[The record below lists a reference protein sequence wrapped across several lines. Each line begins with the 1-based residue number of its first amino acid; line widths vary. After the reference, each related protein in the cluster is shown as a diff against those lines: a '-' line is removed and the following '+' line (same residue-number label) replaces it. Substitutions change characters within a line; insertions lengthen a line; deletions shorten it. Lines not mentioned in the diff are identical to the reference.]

1 MGVPLLALGW
11 ATKEGFDPGSPWISS
26 LAILAFTAYAM
37 KGGAWLAE
45 STQASAQFVSYVI
58 AFREKP
64 PAHLA
69 GPSLFRP
76 TQASQGRILRVTKM
90 FLWGAAAVSAF
101 IFVLE
106 VWRPW

>member
-1 MGVPLLALGW
+1 VPLLALGW
-11 ATKEGFDPGSPWISS
+11 AIKEGFDPGSPWISS

-37 KGGAWLAE
+37 KAGAWLAE
-45 STQASAQFVSYVI
+45 STQAPAQFVSYMI

-64 PAHLA
+64 PAHL
-69 GPSLFRP
+69 GLSLFRP
-76 TQASQGRILRVTKM
+76 TQASQGRILRMAKM
-90 FLWGAAAVSAF
+90 FLWGAAAVSAL